1 MVRGHWINHF
11 KQELCWGFRISS
23 LTYFSFLFFTA
34 FPAFLALFVK
44 QNQWNTIKRQKMPG
58 NEWCCG
64 LGYRKMSGLHP
75 PWGGVVC
82 SWRCSGAG
90 EHPWDSWCS
99 DAGPQQSSASSDI
112 HLLPQQLQTEPSY
125 VAHPAGIALWLILCP
140 RYFPNCYCMSVAVAW
155 VSTFFFVSIDN
166 RLCREQ
172 IARIKKSSV
181 WSILE
186 TWKVSRQGELRVSCA
201 AWWGLNR
208 SRAALRSVWCLW

>member
-1 MVRGHWINHF
+1 MEYN
-11 KQELCWGFRISS
+11 QE
-23 LTYFSFLFFTA
+23 TENA
-34 FPAFLALFVK
+34 
-44 QNQWNTIKRQKMPG
+44 
-58 NEWCCG
+58 
-64 LGYRKMSGLHP
+64 RKWVVLWSGLQENERP
-75 PWGGVVC
+75 ASPMGRGGLLMALPWCRRAPVGLMVQ
-82 SWRCSGAG
+82 
-90 EHPWDSWCS
+90 WCRAP
-99 DAGPQQSSASSDI
+99 DASSASSDI